1 MVTRVTFPPVQG
13 EWVRATE
20 YEALAAH
27 LERMTDLATAVFAA
41 NNVSAIAGIAQ
52 LLEAVDE
59 APTSS
64 LSRLK
69 AEWQAAAISEWA
81 ARHLGGHEQEL
92 AEIYAAEI
100 RHQAEGGE

>member
-52 LLEAVDE
+52 LLEAVEE
-59 APTSS
+59 APTTS
-64 LSRLK
+64 LARLK
-69 AEWQAAAISEWA
+69 AQWQAEAVKSVRSEERRVGKEW
-81 ARHLGGHEQEL
+81 RGGWGAGQ
-92 AEIYAAEI
+92 
-100 RHQAEGGE
+100 